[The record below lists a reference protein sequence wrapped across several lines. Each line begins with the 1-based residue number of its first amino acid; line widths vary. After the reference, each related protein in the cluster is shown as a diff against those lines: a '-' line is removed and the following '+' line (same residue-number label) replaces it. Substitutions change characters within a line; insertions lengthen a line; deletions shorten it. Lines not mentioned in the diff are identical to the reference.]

1 MSALRRLTRL
11 GRDRRGTALMEFA
24 FALPVLIILFLGS
37 YQMSDAIACK
47 RRVTI
52 MTRAIGD
59 MTSQYREISGTDLD
73 TLMGASTQILAPY
86 SAAPAKLRVTQ
97 ITVESTGLVFRIN
110 WSRGRSVGA
119 YPQGRYWATNLPAA
133 YRQPN
138 MTFILTE
145 SSYDYDSA
153 LSTYFSTI
161 TFSQNIW
168 LLPRRSSTITLT

>member
-73 TLMGASTQILAPY
+73 TLMGASTQILA
-86 SAAPAKLRVTQ
+86 
-97 ITVESTGLVFRIN
+97 
-110 WSRGRSVGA
+110 
-119 YPQGRYWATNLPAA
+119 
-133 YRQPN
+133 
-138 MTFILTE
+138 
-145 SSYDYDSA
+145 
-153 LSTYFSTI
+153 
-161 TFSQNIW
+161 
-168 LLPRRSSTITLT
+168 